1 MRKINPSLIIATT
14 SLAVILALR
23 WSEHAILLALV
34 SSSIPFAVAIA
45 CSYSHRQSSHFRMA
59 LLLGIGLILGS
70 CLGLRVVNQARS
82 TYAGLP
88 LHRVSSLQGI
98 MREDSR
104 GTATGQILHR
114 IDLFSVGSDDG
125 AVSQARGKVV
135 LFDRSDR
142 RFYTG
147 EMVRVQGAVKLK
159 DNRPERYFVG
169 TAFVV
174 HTDGFASPL
183 LRFRAMALKCLVS
196 QIEKMRPPA
205 SSLFKALFLGIRD
218 EIPEQMR
225 KGFVVT
231 GTYHFLA
238 ISGLHVGIVYLL
250 VLILLK
256 LLRWQFMR
264 WALATGILLVYLVLI
279 GPRPSLVRATATA
292 IVAGISALMDR
303 DLDPLNLFGLVL
315 LIILLINPTSVFS
328 LAFQLSF
335 RSIAGILFVGQALS
349 RRVASVIPTV
359 IRVPLACAVGA
370 QFATAPIVITSYG
383 VLYPVGIIVTAI
395 LIPMITVF
403 IWCGVLMLILLPVGP
418 SWLIEI
424 SRAGLHML
432 YTTILTVVGWFPNNL
447 GLTRWFLPYYWYLLG
462 IVIGLRVLNGL
473 GLCQRHS
480 GTMDSRGRISEL

>member
-1 MRKINPSLIIATT
+1 MRKLTPSLIIATT
-14 SLAVILALR
+14 SLAVILGLR
-23 WSEHAILLALV
+23 WSEHAILLALI
-34 SSSIPFAVAIA
+34 SSSIPFAAAIT
-45 CSYSHRQSSHFRMA
+45 CSYSHRQSSHFRTA
-59 LLLGIGLILGS
+59 LLLGIGLTLGS
-70 CLGLRVVNQARS
+70 CLGLRVLIKAKS

-88 LHRVSSLQGI
+88 LHRVSSLQGF

-125 AVSQARGKVV
+125 AVSQARGTAV

-142 RFYTG
+142 RFYAG
-147 EMVRVQGAVKLK
+147 ELVRVRGAVELK
-159 DNRPERYFVG
+159 DNRPERYFIG
-169 TAFVV
+169 TAKGVQ
-174 HTDGFASPL
+174 TYGFASPL
-183 LRFRAMALKCLVS
+183 LRFRAMLLKYLVS
-196 QIEKMRPPA
+196 QIGKMRAPA

-218 EIPEQMR
+218 EIPEKMK
-225 KGFVVT
+225 KGFVAT

-256 LLRWQFMR
+256 LLRWPFLR
-264 WALATGILLVYLVLI
+264 WALASGFLLVYLILI

-315 LIILLINPTSVFS
+315 LIILVINPASVFS

-335 RSIAGILFVGQALS
+335 LSIAGILFVGQTLS
-349 RRVASVIPTV
+349 RRVASIVPTV

-383 VLYPVGIIVTAI
+383 VHYPVGIIVTAI
-395 LIPMITVF
+395 LLPMITVF
-403 IWCGVLMLILLPVGP
+403 IWSGVLMLLLLPIGP
-418 SWLIEI
+418 LWLIEFT
-424 SRAGLHML
+424 RAGLHML

-462 IVIGLRVLNGL
+462 IVIGLRILNAFGL
-473 GLCQRHS
+473 LQSHS
-480 GTMDSRGRISEL
+480 GSMDKGGRIGEL